1 MISALLLAAGQG
13 RRMNYKA
20 KALLRFQGQ
29 SFLERAL
36 QQLAAAALDEL
47 IVVTG
52 AYRAEVEEECHRL
65 QVQNFVPTVR
75 MAFNPYFAEGLLGSI
90 QEGLRQAHPETEAVL
105 ITLVDLP
112 FLEAKDYQAVVNC
125 WREGESRPIV
135 RSFSGGIPAHPVLI
149 PRAYFA
155 EICQQPPSDK
165 GCSFLFQK
173 YPAQVLIHE
182 LSHSHGHIDID
193 SLEDYH
199 AHIAP

>member
-29 SFLERAL
+29 SFLQRAL
-36 QQLAAAALDEL
+36 QQLSAAALDEL

-52 AYRAEVEEECHRL
+52 AYRAEIEEECHRL
-65 QVQNFVPTVR
+65 EIQNWVPTVR
-75 MAFNPYFAEGLLGSI
+75 LTFNPHFSAGLLGSI
-90 QEGLRQAHPETEAVL
+90 QAGLRQTHPETEAAL

-112 FLEAKDYQAVVNC
+112 FLEANDYQAVVKS
-125 WREGESRPIV
+125 WREGESRHIV

-173 YPAQVLIHE
+173 YPAEVRIHE
-182 LSHSHGHIDID
+182 LSQTHGHIDID